1 MNLLFAPASKH
12 SKKYERSMRK
22 LRKSVYNRTKILA
35 DKHSNVCDTIQ
46 KLRHGN
52 LNNSIASSGQV
63 VRKRE
68 MALNHIEK
76 VDNGFTINYE
86 HAMHAAE
93 SRIDRPKKVI
103 YEIMPGFL
111 KDNNLRIVY
120 EALKVN
126 G

>member
-1 MNLLFAPASKH
+1 
-12 SKKYERSMRK
+12 MRK
-22 LRKSVYNRTKILA
+22 LRKSVYNCTNILG
-35 DKHSNVCDTIQ
+35 DKHSNMCDTIQ

-52 LNNSIASSGQV
+52 LNNSIATGQM
-63 VRKRE
+63 VRKYE
-68 MALNHIEK
+68 EALNRIEK
-76 VDNGFTINYE
+76 VDNGFKINYE
-86 HAMHAAE
+86 QAMRAE

>member
-1 MNLLFAPASKH
+1 
-12 SKKYERSMRK
+12 MRK
-22 LRKSVYNRTKILA
+22 LRKSVYNCTKILQPA
-35 DKHSNVCDTIQ
+35 DKHANVCDTIR

-52 LNNSIASSGQV
+52 LNNSIASSGQE

-68 MALNHIEK
+68 VALNRIEK

-86 HAMHAAE
+86 QAMRATD

>member
-1 MNLLFAPASKH
+1 MNLSFVP

-22 LRKSVYNRTKILA
+22 LRKSVYNCTQILV

-46 KLRHGN
+46 KLRRGN
-52 LNNSIASSGQV
+52 LNNSIASSSSGQV

-86 HAMHAAE
+86 QAMHAAE

>member
-1 MNLLFAPASKH
+1 
-12 SKKYERSMRK
+12 MRK
-22 LRKSVYNRTKILA
+22 LRKSVYNCTKIMG
-35 DKHSNVCDTIQ
+35 DKHSNICDTIQ

-52 LNNSIASSGQV
+52 LNKSIATGQEI
-63 VRKRE
+63 RKYE
-68 MALNHIEK
+68 MALNR
-76 VDNGFTINYE
+76 DNGFTINYE
-86 HAMHAAE
+86 QAMHAE

-126 G
+126 WLNVTMQTVFY

>member
-1 MNLLFAPASKH
+1 
-12 SKKYERSMRK
+12 MRK
-22 LRKSVYNRTKILA
+22 LRKSVYNCTNILA
-35 DKHSNVCDTIQ
+35 DKHSHVCDTIQ

-52 LNNSIASSGQV
+52 LNNSITSSGQV

-68 MALNHIEK
+68 MALNRIEK

-86 HAMHAAE
+86 QAMHAAE
-93 SRIDRPKKVI
+93 PRIDRPKAVI